1 MIGRYPR
8 ERKTLYHGLMSLFRH
23 RNDDLPAAAAA
34 VVRPAGIGDAAAVV
48 RLSRALSQE
57 DGGRASQLTE
67 DAFRRDGFG
76 ADPAFRALVAQSG
89 DAVVGYAL
97 YFPGYDTDRASRGIY
112 LADLYVAPDHRR
124 AGVGGAL
131 IKGAARACRDAG
143 GSWMFW
149 SVLKRNRGAR
159 KFYRRLA
166 PELRD
171 VVLCAAIADTFQR
184 LAE

>member
-1 MIGRYPR
+1 MA
-8 ERKTLYHGLMSLFRH
+8 LFRH
-23 RNDDLPAAAAA
+23 RSDAPPVADAI
-34 VVRPAGIGDAAAVV
+34 VRPAGIGDAAAVV
-48 RLSRALSQE
+48 RLSRALSLE

-76 ADPAFRALVAQSG
+76 DNPAFRALVAQSG

-149 SVLKRNRGAR
+149 SVLKRNKGAR

>member
-1 MIGRYPR
+1 MA
-8 ERKTLYHGLMSLFRH
+8 LFHH
-23 RNDDLPAAAAA
+23 RNDTRLAAAIG
-34 VVRPAGIGDAAAVV
+34 VRPAEIGDAAVIV
-48 RLSRALSQE
+48 RLSRALSLE

-76 ADPAFRALVAQSG
+76 ADPAFRALVAEVAG
-89 DAVVGYAL
+89 EVVGYAL
-97 YFPGYDTDRASRGIY
+97 YFSGYDTDRASRGVY

-124 AGVGGAL
+124 EGVGRAL
-131 IKGAARACRDAG
+131 IKGTARACREAG

-149 SVLKRNRGAR
+149 SVLKRNKGAR

-171 VVLCAAIADTFQR
+171 VVLCAAISDTFR
-184 LAE
+184 KLAE

>member
-1 MIGRYPR
+1 MI
-8 ERKTLYHGLMSLFRH
+8 LFRN
-23 RNDDLPAAAAA
+23 RNDVRPVPAAT
-34 VVRPAGIGDAAAVV
+34 VRPAAIGDAAAIV
-48 RLSRALSQE
+48 RLSHALSME

-67 DAFRRDGFG
+67 DAFRQDGFG
-76 ADPAFRALVAQSG
+76 EIPAFRALVSEVG

-97 YFPGYDTDRASRGIY
+97 YFPGYDTDRASRGVY

-124 AGVGGAL
+124 AGVGRAL
-131 IKGAARACRDAG
+131 IKATARACRDAG

-149 SVLKRNRGAR
+149 SVLKRNRAAR

-171 VVLCAAIADTFQR
+171 VVLCAAISDTFRR